1 MNMSGKPQKIV
12 APATQGKNSLSFR
25 EKNEDNARVPNG
37 RGRGRK
43 DIESQEYILIPFS
56 AELG

>member
-25 EKNEDNARVPNG
+25 EKNME
-37 RGRGRK
+37 K
-43 DIESQEYILIPFS
+43 
-56 AELG
+56 